1 MMSFT
6 NTNNDYLSQAII
18 SSETNQLENV
28 PLSPSLTKF
37 HTSQVTTDDIPLNIA
52 RIQHSQ
58 TVTTIS
64 VPLTKTLR
72 IRQDQNLSRRKPN
85 ANVTTHIIAGWKI
98 QESLEPFQQQENKS
112 SSSKT
117 QEWNIT
123 SGNLN
128 VQQWS
133 IDQVCSFFE
142 YTLGRNSYASI
153 IKEHLID
160 GIVLL
165 LLKDEHLSNTFQ
177 MPLEH
182 RQILLKKIREL
193 KNGDLSLL

>member
-1 MMSFT
+1 
-6 NTNNDYLSQAII
+6 
-18 SSETNQLENV
+18 
-28 PLSPSLTKF
+28 
-37 HTSQVTTDDIPLNIA
+37 TSQVTTDDIPLNIA

-133 IDQVCSFFE
+133 
-142 YTLGRNSYASI
+142 
-153 IKEHLID
+153 
-160 GIVLL
+160 
-165 LLKDEHLSNTFQ
+165 
-177 MPLEH
+177 
-182 RQILLKKIREL
+182 
-193 KNGDLSLL
+193 